1 VEDQCAA
8 EKASRYWLSCR
19 LILSTCVLY
28 VSVSGLHARLE
39 KRDGQLYVTDLDSTN
54 GTYVDNKQIRPGAV
68 TLVSPG
74 SNVTFG

>member
-1 VEDQCAA
+1 
-8 EKASRYWLSCR
+8 
-19 LILSTCVLY
+19 
-28 VSVSGLHARLE
+28 VSGLHARLE